1 VWFRTVSHVEKERH
15 SMIIGRTVRML
26 FGTVMLAGSTLAPLV
41 KSGASEATV
50 PVVRI
55 WTEPASGYG
64 FLDAA
69 IVSARH
75 SIDLSMYELSDPTI
89 ERDLVARAAAGVDV
103 RVILDADYEGMSEN
117 ASAYAVLHA
126 SKVHVEWA
134 PSNQIF
140 HAKYAVIDARAAF
153 VGTGN
158 LQSYYYSSTR
168 DFWVEVTRTSDIHA
182 IAGTFD
188 ADFARSYS
196 TSTAPGLV
204 WSPGSTSAL
213 VELIDSARHTLV
225 VENEE
230 MDSASIESALGGA
243 ARRGVSVEVVM
254 TESSSWTTALGDL
267 ARDGVHV
274 RVLSSSRVY
283 IHAKVICVD
292 CAGNAGTVFI
302 GSENFSTSSLSY
314 NRELGVLTT
323 TPVAIRA
330 VEAAVRSDYAQGSP
344 VAAPVTSTN
353 TGSLTV
359 TSFEGSI
366 SPGDEDS
373 LSIHSPKPN
382 DSCDLVVT
390 LPSGYTSESHGL
402 GAARANAKGNITW
415 TWEIGPSTD
424 PGTARASIT
433 CGAGSVQRTFQIR

>member
-1 VWFRTVSHVEKERH
+1 
-15 SMIIGRTVRML
+15 ML
-26 FGTVMLAGSTLAPLV
+26 LGAVLVTGLTLAPLIE
-41 KSGASEATV
+41 SGASEATV
-50 PVVRI
+50 PVVKV

-75 SIDLSMYELSDPTI
+75 SIDVSMYELSDPTV
-89 ERDLVARAAAGVDV
+89 EHDLVARAAAGIDV
-103 RVILDADYEGMSEN
+103 RVLLDADYSGMSEN
-117 ASAYAVLHA
+117 AGAYAALHA

-140 HAKYAVIDARAAF
+140 HAKYVVIDGRLAY

-168 DFWVEVTRTSDIHA
+168 DFWVEVTRGSDVRA
-182 IAGTFD
+182 VVDTFD
-188 ADFARSYS
+188 ADFARSYA
-196 TSTAPGLV
+196 TSSAPGLV

-213 VELIDSARHTLV
+213 VGLIDSARHTLL

-230 MDSASIESALGGA
+230 MDSATIESALDGA
-243 ARRGVSVEVVM
+243 ARRGVAVDVVM
-254 TESSSWTTALGDL
+254 TDSSSSSAALEGL

-292 CAGNAGTVFI
+292 CAGNVGTVFI

-314 NRELGVLTT
+314 NRELGVVTT

-330 VEAAVRSDYAQGSP
+330 VEIAVHSDFAQGSP
-344 VAAPVTSTN
+344 VAAPATSPN

-359 TSFEGSI
+359 TSFESSI

-382 DSCDLVVT
+382 DSCNLTVT

-402 GAARANAKGNITW
+402 GAARANASGNVTW

-433 CGAGSVQRTFQIR
+433 CVAGSVQRTFQIR

>member
-1 VWFRTVSHVEKERH
+1 
-15 SMIIGRTVRML
+15 MIAGRPPRVFLGAVLVT
-26 FGTVMLAGSTLAPLV
+26 GLALAPLSG
-41 KSGASEATV
+41 SGASEATV
-50 PVVRI
+50 PVVKV

-69 IVSARH
+69 IVSARR
-75 SIDLSMYELSDPTI
+75 SIDVSMYELSDPTL
-89 ERDLVARAAAGVDV
+89 DHALVARAAAGVDV
-103 RVILDADYEGMSEN
+103 RVILDADYEGTTEN
-117 ASAYAVLHA
+117 ASAFAFLHA

-140 HAKYAVIDARAAF
+140 HAKYVVIDGRVAY

-158 LQSYYYSSTR
+158 PQSFYFSSTR
-168 DFWVEVTRTSDIHA
+168 DFWVEVTRSSDVRA
-182 IAGTFD
+182 VTGTFD
-188 ADFARSYS
+188 AVFARSYA
-196 TSTAPGLV
+196 TSSAPGLV
-204 WSPGSTSAL
+204 WSPGSTSSL
-213 VELIDSARHTLV
+213 VGLIESARHTLL

-230 MDSASIESALGGA
+230 MDSASVESALGGA
-243 ARRGVSVEVVM
+243 ARRGVAVDGVM
-254 TESSSWTTALGDL
+254 SESSSWTTALEDP
-267 ARDGVHV
+267 ARYGVHV
-274 RVLSSSRVY
+274 RVLGSSQVY

-292 CAGNAGTVFI
+292 CAGNLGTVFI

-314 NRELGVLTT
+314 NRELGVITT
-323 TPVAIRA
+323 TPMAIRA
-330 VEAAVRSDYAQGSP
+330 VEAAVHSDYAQGSP

-359 TSFEGSI
+359 TSCEGSI

-373 LSIHSPKPN
+373 LSIHSPRAN

-402 GAARANAKGNITW
+402 GPARANASGNVTW

-433 CGAGSVQRTFQIR
+433 CGAGAAQRTFQ